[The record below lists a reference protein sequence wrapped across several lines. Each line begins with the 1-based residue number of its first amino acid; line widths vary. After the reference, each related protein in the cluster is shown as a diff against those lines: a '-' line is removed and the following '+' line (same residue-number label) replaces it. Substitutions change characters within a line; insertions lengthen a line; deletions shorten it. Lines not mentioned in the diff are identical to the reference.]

1 MGGDVLHARSREFVN
16 RIAEESNGGREVV
29 AGAGWEGHP
38 RPPPRMRGRQSNP
51 RAVTIPAGTTPAYA
65 GKTCAA
71 PSWIARPRDHPRVCG
86 GDWPGTLFSDD
97 VGGPPPRMRGRPY
110 PSACGGGAV
119 RTTPAYAGKTKTT
132 TTRPSSMRDHPRV
145 CGEDA
150 CASVL
155 RLKPCGPPPRM
166 RGRHLACGGENI
178 ALGTTPAHAG
188 KTSLSYKPGCG
199 KPDHPRA
206 CGEDATM
213 FATTPCP
220 AGPPPRMRGRPRLV

>member
-1 MGGDVLHARSREFVN
+1 
-16 RIAEESNGGREVV
+16 
-29 AGAGWEGHP
+29 
-38 RPPPRMRGRQSNP
+38 MRGRRDQGL
-51 RAVTIPAGTTPAYA
+51 RLLQLVGTTPAYA

-166 RGRHLACGGENI
+166 RGRRHQTARLPRLI
-178 ALGTTPAHAG
+178 GTTPAHAG
-188 KTSLSYKPGCG
+188 KTRFGPDM
-199 KPDHPRA
+199 PPTAWDHPRA
-206 CGEDATM
+206 CGEDFVGAM
-213 FATTPCP
+213 PGALRV
-220 AGPPPRMRGRPRLV
+220 GPPPRMRGRQRVDGACLVAIGTTPAHAGKTVARPRTLMGHRDHPRACGEDGD